1 MASGLH
7 KDLILVILQFLNEK
21 GFKETTHMLEQESGL
36 FFNMEH
42 FEELVLNG
50 DLDEVEKYLSGFS
63 TWDHNSSSKKI
74 FFDIRKL
81 KYLEALNRDD
91 KVTAIDILQN
101 DLKVFASSNEDLY
114 KELTQIVT
122 LDNFRENAHCGDLNA
137 AREIML
143 VEIKKLIEANS
154 LFSLDK
160 LVLPDMESNR
170 LQMLINQSLNWQH
183 SLCSNPLPNPEARTI
198 FVDHECT
205 SSTGQSSTNPNPA
218 DVLEDHEDPNSIST
232 SSDSDSMS
240 TATPSTSV
248 DEVTLTHLCIRAILL
263 GLHLT
268 WYFMQT
274 TFTGENQSQNSL
286 ALNTIDDLPKFV
298 VRTMNFRSLPTSMDF
313 HPIQH
318 SLLLVGTDNG
328 DIRLREVRTNETLA
342 SVNFQPDFIR
352 VSRLSVRRILWSPDG
367 SLFGVA
373 YSMHMVQL
381 FRYFGRGDIRLHLQI
396 EPHIGSVNDI
406 AFCIPARQLYAI
418 TCGDDKTIKVWD
430 TATGAQL
437 HVFEGHEAPVYSVCA
452 PNKENFHI
460 NTWLYDHARSIDD
473 CYAPG
478 RSCSRMS
485 YSSDEKRL
493 FSCGTTRE
501 GESYMVEWNEN
512 EGTVKRA
519 YQGFNKRSLEVVQ
532 FDTSRDHYLAAG
544 DDYLVKFWD
553 MDKSTVLATT
563 NAEGGLMA
571 TPRIRFNKEGSLLAV
586 SASGNRIKILA
597 TMDGLSL
604 MSIRESH
611 APAAS

>member
-21 GFKETTHMLEQESGL
+21 GFKETAHMLEQESGF

-50 DLDEVEKYLSGFS
+50 DLDEVEKYLFGFT

-74 FFDIRKL
+74 FFEIQKL

-114 KELTQIVT
+114 KELTQLVT
-122 LDNFRENAHCGDLNA
+122 LDNFSEDAHCGDLSA
-137 AREIML
+137 AREVML

-183 SLCSNPLPNPEARTI
+183 SLCSNPLPNPEPRTI
-198 FVDHECT
+198 FVDLECT

-218 DVLEDHEDPNSIST
+218 DMLEDHEDPNSIST

-240 TATPSTSV
+240 TATTSTSV
-248 DEVTLTHLCIRAILL
+248 DEP
-263 GLHLT
+263 
-268 WYFMQT
+268 

-318 SLLLVGTDNG
+318 SLLLVGTDIG

-352 VSRLSVRRILWSPDG
+352 VSRLSVRRVLWSPDD

-396 EPHIGSVNDI
+396 EAHIGSVNDI

-437 HVFEGHEAPVYSVCA
+437 HIFEGHEAPVYSVCA
-452 PNKENFHI
+452 PNKENFHFFFSTSIEGKI

-532 FDTSRDHYLAAG
+532 FDTSRDRYLAAG

-563 NAEGGLMA
+563 NTEGGLMA

-611 APAAS
+611 ARAAS